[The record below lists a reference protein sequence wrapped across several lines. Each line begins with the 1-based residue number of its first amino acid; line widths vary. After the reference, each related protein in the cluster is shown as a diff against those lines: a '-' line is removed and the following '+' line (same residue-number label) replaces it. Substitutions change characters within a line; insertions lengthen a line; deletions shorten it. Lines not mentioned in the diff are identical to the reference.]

1 MWYANKELHIEEE
14 VEDGLAISQGFTF
27 FFFFLFGGVVES
39 LQMLIKRKEVIA
51 LKNSISSA
59 LVAFPKGARRAGCS

>member
-39 LQMLIKRKEVIA
+39 LQMLIKRKEVVA
-51 LKNSISSA
+51 LKNNVSSV